1 MPAGG
6 AKLRW
11 YDPWVRYTRSRNEN
25 RGRPPYLS
33 LASLVENLTGEARAR
48 GQDLVA
54 DAALNQVE
62 RSGFPPPLS
71 EQALESIWLGPAST
85 DYSVSSTRPPS
96 TLKSRREAQVG
107 IG

>member
-1 MPAGG
+1 MALFTDYVKEELNMVARIQERRCVWPVFSRYEMREGRIVPAGG
-6 AKLRW
+6 TKLRW

-54 DAALNQVE
+54 DAAFN
-62 RSGFPPPLS
+62 
-71 EQALESIWLGPAST
+71 
-85 DYSVSSTRPPS
+85 
-96 TLKSRREAQVG
+96 
-107 IG
+107 